1 MMGGIGTVSSCF
13 LTNVWRFDS
22 RDECNASL
30 QLLYF
35 DKHNQVFVSDTM
47 LLCYYV
53 TMLIQIMGG
62 IGTVSSFFLIN
73 VWPFEGL
80 ILSRDH

>member
-1 MMGGIGTVSSCF
+1 MMGGIGTVSSS
-13 LTNVWRFDS
+13 LTNVGPIK
-22 RDECNASL
+22 DECNASL